1 MRLKPVEKPTTLM
14 GRMDYW
20 MSKRET
26 GKVISP
32 LSVVYARV
40 PTSLRLVHEMSKLA
54 EKGLSLDPELRFLIQ
69 HYVARLNGCGF
80 CIDIGEAMAQRAD
93 AASRLPRVADFE
105 TDETFTDAERAALRY
120 VKEVTERKHVS
131 DRTFDSLKLHFTDE
145 QIVEITLLNAVEN
158 FWNLTNIPLEIESD
172 GLCTLGVA
180 EPPVRATA

>member
-105 TDETFTDAERAALRY
+105 TDETFTDAERAALAVHWRRRGLSRHRLPLQRGGRRRSDLR
-120 VKEVTERKHVS
+120 VGRQCGAERWRERQRV
-131 DRTFDSLKLHFTDE
+131 
-145 QIVEITLLNAVEN
+145 
-158 FWNLTNIPLEIESD
+158 
-172 GLCTLGVA
+172 
-180 EPPVRATA
+180 